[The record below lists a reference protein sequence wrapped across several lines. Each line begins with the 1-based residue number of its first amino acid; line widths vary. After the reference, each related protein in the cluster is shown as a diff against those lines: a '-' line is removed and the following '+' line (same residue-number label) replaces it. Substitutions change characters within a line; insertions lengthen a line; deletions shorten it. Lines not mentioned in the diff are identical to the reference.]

1 MVKRTTLARLAIALL
16 IVILLFLLYANG
28 LRGNPPGFY
37 VDESAISYN
46 AYLIAHTGAGEFG
59 TRFPLFVQC
68 YTGGFTQWANPT
80 QIYLLA
86 GLFSIVRPSILA
98 ARIFSAFWVFGA
110 CLLLGFLAKRISGQR
125 RIGVIV
131 AMIALLTPWLFEVS
145 RLVLETFFY
154 PIALVLFLLA
164 VHYAQRKEK
173 WQWPNIAAI
182 AAGLML
188 LTYSYSIGRLLG
200 ALMAFGLIFFATNQE
215 RLVGVIK
222 TWVAYVVTLIPLFI
236 FNSSHP
242 GVLTQRFYL
251 ISYIKPESTW
261 REIVPMFTRRYVA
274 DFSLVSLLLD
284 GDGNPRHH
292 MTGSLGS
299 FLIGA
304 FVLVVI
310 GVVVVVVRHWREPW
324 WRFVIYGTL
333 VSVIPGSLTGDQ
345 FHSLRMIAYPVF
357 LLVFTVPALQFL
369 FEHPAVA
376 ESEAK
381 PSTPVLS
388 RSARRAILTI
398 VLLFVALQAIYFQKV
413 FRREGPKRDFYFDVD
428 YKILYDEAVAQ
439 PNRPIYLLDGQNGPV
454 YVHGFWYAAVEGRNQ
469 AEFVHLDEGGHAPA
483 GTLVISSEQ
492 ACFNCQIIHKSGLYL
507 LYRQY

>member
-16 IVILLFLLYANG
+16 VVILLFLLYVNG
-28 LRGNPPGFY
+28 LQRNPPGFY

-46 AYLIAHTGAGEFG
+46 AYLIAHTGAGESG
-59 TRFPLFVQC
+59 EHFPLFFQC

-80 QIYLLA
+80 QIYLLTI
-86 GLFSIVRPSILA
+86 LFKVVRPSILA
-98 ARIFSAFWVFGA
+98 ARIFSAFWVFAA
-110 CLLLGFLAKRISGQR
+110 CLSLGFLAKRISGKR
-125 RIGVIV
+125 GIGIIV
-131 AMIALLTPWLFEVS
+131 GAIALATPWLFEVS

-154 PIALVLFLLA
+154 PMAVVLFLLA

-173 WQWPNIAAI
+173 WHWQNIAAI
-182 AAGLML
+182 AATLTL

-200 ALMAFGLIFFATNQE
+200 ALMAFGLIFFATNHE

-222 TWVAYVVTLIPLFI
+222 TWAAYIVTLIPLFI
-236 FNSSHP
+236 FNSNHP
-242 GVLTQRFYL
+242 SVLTERFYL

-261 REIVPMFTRRYVA
+261 SEIVPMLTRRYLA

-292 MTGSLGS
+292 VPGSLGS

-304 FVLVVI
+304 FILVVI
-310 GVVVVVVRHWREPW
+310 GVVVVIVRHSREPW
-324 WRFVIYGTL
+324 WRFVLYGTL
-333 VSVIPGSLTGDQ
+333 VSVIPGSLTSDQ

-357 LLVFTVPALQFL
+357 LLVLMIPALEFLLERPSVVQTEGGASRNLTQF
-369 FEHPAVA
+369 E
-376 ESEAK
+376 
-381 PSTPVLS
+381 
-388 RSARRAILTI
+388 RRAILAT
-398 VLLFVALQAIYFQKV
+398 LLLAIALQVIYFQKV

-428 YKILYDEAVAQ
+428 YKTLYDEAVTQ
-439 PNRPIYLLDGQNGPV
+439 PNRPIYLLDGANGPV
-454 YVHGFWYAAVEGRNQ
+454 YVHGFWYAAIEGRNH
-469 AEFVHLDEGGHAPA
+469 AEFIHLNEGGHAPA